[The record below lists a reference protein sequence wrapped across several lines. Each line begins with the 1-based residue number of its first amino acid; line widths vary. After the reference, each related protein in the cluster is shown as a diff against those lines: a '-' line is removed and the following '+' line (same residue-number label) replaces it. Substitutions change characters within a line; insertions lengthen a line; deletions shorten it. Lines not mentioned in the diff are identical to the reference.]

1 MAEIYAF
8 DKTAEQNR
16 NCGIMP
22 QALGWDSA
30 GRGSTGEIGRYENVL
45 EVLGEIYQPGK
56 GRASARPVEYGKA
69 GKCAGLSL
77 T

>member
-1 MAEIYAF
+1 
-8 DKTAEQNR
+8 
-16 NCGIMP
+16 MP

-30 GRGSTGEIGRYENVL
+30 GRRSAGETEQYENVL

-69 GKCAGLSL
+69 GKSAGLS
-77 T
+77 

>member
-1 MAEIYAF
+1 
-8 DKTAEQNR
+8 
-16 NCGIMP
+16 MP